1 MDANQ
6 VSAIFIAA
14 NVAEAESAERL
25 LEREGIEYQVT
36 PEPYLS
42 GIVTGV
48 CHQGLMFEV
57 LSAQAQACRD
67 LLTRAGLARGVVP
80 PADV

>member
-14 NVAEAESAERL
+14 NVAEAELVEQL
-25 LEREGIEYQVT
+25 LDGEGIAYQVT
-36 PEPYLS
+36 PEPFLS
-42 GIVTGV
+42 GILTGV

-57 LSAQAQACRD
+57 LSAQAQDCRD
-67 LLTRAGLARGVVP
+67 LLTRAGLSRGVVP
-80 PADV
+80 PPDV